1 LSDVLVIVGDMGTT
15 LTDGEARRA
24 ALRAQG
30 LLGALPGR
38 TVPGLLRRLGAIQ
51 LDTISVL
58 ARSQELVPF
67 ARLGPVG
74 RAAVHGAFWEPKGP
88 GAARAFE
95 YWAHAAC
102 VLPAEDWPL
111 FAFRR
116 RSYRSRNDMWGM
128 APDHAA
134 VRGVLDRLA
143 VDGPLTTTELGGA
156 RRTPGWWDWSEV
168 KQAVEYLLACG
179 EVVCVERRGWR
190 RVYDLPQRALPAET
204 LHDELSDR
212 QCHVE
217 LVARAGRALGVGTRA
232 DLNDYYRLKNVAA
245 FADVAEEAGL
255 VPVEVE
261 GWGQSAWAAP
271 EALAFLESGGR
282 GRHRTTLLSP
292 FDSLIWERARTERMF
307 GLSHRLEAYVPKA
320 KRVHGYYAMP
330 LLHGGH
336 LLGRVDPA
344 READRKE
351 GDVLVARQVSLETPR
366 AAEPMA
372 RALWEAAAWVGCA
385 RVRVESVLPETSAEA
400 VRGAVAEMSAEAV
413 RAAVAEV
420 GAETGAAAV
429 AAVAVG
435 DAAGDARGGAAGGGP
450 AGGARRR

>member
-15 LTDGEARRA
+15 LTATEARRA

-67 ARLGPVG
+67 ARLGAVG
-74 RAAVHGAFWEPKGP
+74 RPSVHRAFWEPKGP

-116 RSYRSRNDMWGM
+116 RSYRNRNDMWGTTPNDES
-128 APDHAA
+128 A
-134 VRGVLDRLA
+134 RGVLARLA
-143 VDGPLTTTELGGA
+143 ADGPLTTSELGGA

-168 KQAVEYLLACG
+168 KQAVEFLLACG

-190 RVYDLPQRALPAET
+190 RVYDLPERALPEAT
-204 LHDELSDR
+204 LHDGLTDR
-212 QCHVE
+212 QCQVE
-217 LVARAGRALGVGTRA
+217 LVARAGRALGVGTRG
-232 DLNDYYRLKNVAA
+232 DLADYYRLKNVERFPDA
-245 FADVAEEAGL
+245 AEEAGL
-255 VPVEVE
+255 QPVEVE
-261 GWGQSAWAAP
+261 GWGQPAWASP
-271 EALAFLESGGR
+271 ESLEFLGSGGR

-330 LLHGGH
+330 LLHGGE
-336 LLGRVDPA
+336 LLGRADPA
-344 READRKE
+344 READRKA
-351 GDVLVARQVSLETPR
+351 GDVLVARQVSVDKPR
-366 AAEPMA
+366 AVQPMA
-372 RALWEAAAWVGCA
+372 QALWEAASWVGCA
-385 RVRVESVLPETSAEA
+385 RVRVESVLPETAA
-400 VRGAVAEMSAEAV
+400 GPLRRAVAAIGAERQA
-413 RAAVAEV
+413 V
-420 GAETGAAAV
+420 GAE
-429 AAVAVG
+429 
-435 DAAGDARGGAAGGGP
+435 P
-450 AGGARRR
+450 PE

>member
-1 LSDVLVIVGDMGTT
+1 LRRNLDSLPELSDVLVIVSGMGTT
-15 LTDGEARRA
+15 LSASEARRA

-67 ARLGPVG
+67 ARLGAVG
-74 RAAVHGAFWEPKGP
+74 RPAVHRAFWEPKGP

-102 VLPAEDWPL
+102 VLPVEDWPL

-116 RSYRSRNDMWGM
+116 RSYRKRNDMWGM
-128 APDHAA
+128 TPDHVS
-134 VRGVLDRLA
+134 VRAVLDRLA
-143 VDGPLTTTELGGA
+143 SEGPVTTTELGGA
-156 RRTPGWWDWSEV
+156 RKTPGWWEWSDV

-179 EVVCVERRGWR
+179 DVVCVERRGWR
-190 RVYDLPQRALPAET
+190 RVYDLPERALPTVA
-204 LHDELSDR
+204 LHDDLTDR

-217 LVARAGRALGVGTRA
+217 LVARAGRALGVGTKA
-232 DLNDYYRLKNVAA
+232 DLSDYYRLRNVAG
-245 FADVAEEAGL
+245 FADVAQEAGL

-261 GWGQSAWAAP
+261 GWGQPAWASP
-271 EALAFLESGGR
+271 EALEFLEAGGR

-307 GLSHRLEAYVPKA
+307 GLTHRLEAYVPKA

-330 LLHGGH
+330 LLHGGE
-336 LLGRVDPA
+336 LLGRADPA
-344 READRKE
+344 RETAK
-351 GDVLVARQVSLETPR
+351 GAADVLIARQVSLHTPR
-366 AAEPMA
+366 AVEPMA
-372 RALWEAAAWVGCA
+372 KALWEAASWVGCE
-385 RVRVESVLPETSAEA
+385 RVRVERVTPVELEA
-400 VRGAVAEMSAEAV
+400 PLRKAV
-413 RAAVAEV
+413 
-420 GAETGAAAV
+420 GAAAL
-429 AAVAVG
+429 VG
-435 DAAGDARGGAAGGGP
+435 SVETA
-450 AGGARRR
+450 

>member
-1 LSDVLVIVGDMGTT
+1 MGTT
-15 LTDGEARRA
+15 LTAGEARRA

-74 RAAVHGAFWEPKGP
+74 RAVVHRAFWEPKGP

-116 RSYRSRNDMWGM
+116 RSYRSRNDMWGIT
-128 APDHAA
+128 PDHVAA
-134 VRGVLDRLA
+134 RGVLERLA

-156 RRTPGWWDWSEV
+156 RKTPGWWDWSEV
-168 KQAVEYLLACG
+168 KQAVEFLLACG
-179 EVVCVERRGWR
+179 DVVCVERRGWR
-190 RVYDLPQRALPAET
+190 RVYDLPARALPAEA
-204 LHDELSDR
+204 LHDELADR

-217 LVARAGRALGVGTRA
+217 LLARAGRALGVGTRA
-232 DLNDYYRLKNVAA
+232 DLNDYYRLKNVPA
-245 FADVAEEAGL
+245 FADAAEEAGL

-261 GWGQSAWAAP
+261 GWGQPAWAAP
-271 EALAFLESGGR
+271 EALEFLESGGR

-292 FDSLIWERARTERMF
+292 FDSLIWERARTQRMF
-307 GLSHRLEAYVPKA
+307 GLNHRLEAYVPKA

-330 LLHGGH
+330 LLHGGE

-351 GDVLVARQVSLETPR
+351 GDVLVARQASLETPR

-372 RALWEAAAWVGCA
+372 RALWEAASWVGCT
-385 RVRVESVLPETSAEA
+385 RVRVESVQPESA
-400 VRGAVAEMSAEAV
+400 AEPL
-413 RAAVAEV
+413 RD
-420 GAETGAAAV
+420 AV
-429 AAVAVG
+429 AAI
-435 DAAGDARGGAAGGGP
+435 GAE
-450 AGGARRR
+450 R

>member
-1 LSDVLVIVGDMGTT
+1 MILDSLPELSEVLVIVGNMGTT
-15 LTDGEARRA
+15 LTPAEARRA

-67 ARLGPVG
+67 ARLGAVG
-74 RAAVHGAFWEPKGP
+74 RPAVHRAFWEPKGP

-116 RSYRSRNDMWGM
+116 RSYRNRNDMWGM
-128 APDHAA
+128 SPDHVS
-134 VRGVLDRLA
+134 VRGVLERLGA
-143 VDGPLTTTELGGA
+143 QGPVTTTELGGA
-156 RRTPGWWDWSEV
+156 RKTPGWWDWSDV

-179 EVVCVERRGWR
+179 DVVCVERRGWR
-190 RVYDLPQRALPAET
+190 RVYDLPERALPREA
-204 LHDELSDR
+204 LHDDLTDH
-212 QCHVE
+212 QCQVE
-217 LVARAGRALGVGTRA
+217 LLARAGRALGVGTKS
-232 DLNDYYRLKNVAA
+232 DLTDYYRLKNVAR
-245 FADVAEEAGL
+245 FADLAEEAGL

-261 GWGQSAWAAP
+261 GWGQAAWAAP
-271 EALAFLESGGR
+271 EALEFLEAGGR

-330 LLHGGH
+330 LLHGGE
-336 LLGRVDPA
+336 LLGRADPA
-344 READRKE
+344 RETDRKA
-351 GDVLVARQVSLETPR
+351 GDVLIARQVSLETPR
-366 AAEPMA
+366 AVEPMA
-372 RALWEAAAWVGCA
+372 RALWEAAGWVGCS
-385 RVRVESVLPETSAEA
+385 RVRVESVVPGELAEPLRRA
-400 VRGAVAEMSAEAV
+400 VE
-413 RAAVAEV
+413 
-420 GAETGAAAV
+420 AAAT
-429 AAVAVG
+429 AATVVTSTAE
-435 DAAGDARGGAAGGGP
+435 
-450 AGGARRR
+450 

>member
-1 LSDVLVIVGDMGTT
+1 MGTT
-15 LTDGEARRA
+15 LTTAEARRA

-38 TVPGLLRRLGAIQ
+38 TVPGLLRHLGAIQ

-67 ARLGPVG
+67 ARLGAVG
-74 RAAVHGAFWEPKGP
+74 RPAVHKAFWEPKGP

-143 VDGPLTTTELGGA
+143 ADGPLTTSELGGA
-156 RRTPGWWDWSEV
+156 RKTPGWWDWSDV

-179 EVVCVERRGWR
+179 SVVCVERRGWR
-190 RVYDLPQRALPAET
+190 RVYDLPERALPEAA
-204 LHDELSDR
+204 LHDELTDR

-217 LVARAGRALGVGTRA
+217 LVARAGRALGVGTRT
-232 DLNDYYRLKNVAA
+232 DLTDYYRLKNVAG
-245 FADVAEEAGL
+245 FADVAHEAGL
-255 VPVEVE
+255 LPVEVE
-261 GWGQSAWAAP
+261 GWGQAAWASP
-271 EALAFLESGGR
+271 EALEFLGSAGR

-307 GLSHRLEAYVPKA
+307 GLNHRLEAYVPKP

-330 LLHGGH
+330 LLHGGE
-336 LLGRVDPA
+336 LLGRADPA
-344 READRKE
+344 RETVKVAGASGARSVE
-351 GDVLVARQVSLETPR
+351 TLIARQVSLETPR
-366 AAEPMA
+366 AVQPMA
-372 RALWEAAAWVGCA
+372 KALWEAAGWVGCE
-385 RVRVESVLPETSAEA
+385 RVRVERVLPETLVEPLRRAVEAVAAEA
-400 VRGAVAEMSAEAV
+400 VEAGKAQTTGQAGPSVESGGNVA
-413 RAAVAEV
+413 
-420 GAETGAAAV
+420 
-429 AAVAVG
+429 
-435 DAAGDARGGAAGGGP
+435 
-450 AGGARRR
+450 

>member
-1 LSDVLVIVGDMGTT
+1 MASHYRPGRNLDSLPELSDVLVIVADMGTT
-15 LTDGEARRA
+15 LSAAEARRA

-67 ARLGPVG
+67 ARLGAVG
-74 RAAVHGAFWEPKGP
+74 RPAVHRAFWEPKGP

-102 VLPAEDWPL
+102 VLPVEDWPL

-116 RSYRSRNDMWGM
+116 RSYRNRNDMWGM
-128 APDHAA
+128 TPDHVS
-134 VRGVLDRLA
+134 VRAVLDRLA
-143 VDGPLTTTELGGA
+143 ADGPVTTTELGGA
-156 RRTPGWWDWSEV
+156 RKTPGWWEWSDV

-179 EVVCVERRGWR
+179 DVVCVERRGWR
-190 RVYDLPQRALPAET
+190 RVYDLPERALPEAA
-204 LHDELSDR
+204 LHDELTDR

-217 LVARAGRALGVGTRA
+217 LLARAGRALGVGTKA

-245 FADVAEEAGL
+245 FPDVAEEAGL

-261 GWGQSAWAAP
+261 GWGQPAWASA
-271 EALAFLESGGR
+271 EALEFLEAGGR

-330 LLHGGH
+330 LLHGGE
-336 LLGRVDPA
+336 LLGRADPA
-344 READRKE
+344 REAAKA
-351 GDVLVARQVSLETPR
+351 GDVLIARQASLHSRR
-366 AAEPMA
+366 AVQPMA
-372 RALWEAAAWVGCA
+372 KALWEAASWVGCA
-385 RVRVESVLPETSAEA
+385 RVRVERVEPAEL
-400 VRGAVAEMSAEAV
+400 AEPL
-413 RAAVAEV
+413 RAAV
-420 GAETGAAAV
+420 ETEGAAM
-429 AAVAVG
+429 
-435 DAAGDARGGAAGGGP
+435 
-450 AGGARRR
+450 

>member
-1 LSDVLVIVGDMGTT
+1 VTGHLARDGILDSLAELSDVLVIVGDMGTT
-15 LTDGEARRA
+15 LTAPEARRA

-38 TVPGLLRRLGAIQ
+38 TVSGLLRRLGAIQ

-67 ARLGPVG
+67 ARLGAVG
-74 RAAVHGAFWEPKGP
+74 RPSVHKAFWEPKGP

-128 APDHAA
+128 TPGNKAA
-134 VRGVLDRLA
+134 RGVLARLA
-143 VDGPLTTTELGGA
+143 ADGPLTTTELGGA
-156 RRTPGWWDWSEV
+156 RKTPGWWDWSEV

-190 RVYDLPQRALPAET
+190 RVYDLPERALPEEA
-204 LHDELSDR
+204 LHDGLSDL
-212 QCHVE
+212 QCQTE
-217 LVARAGRALGVGTRA
+217 LVTRAGRALGVGTRA
-232 DLNDYYRLKNVAA
+232 DLTDYYRLKNVPK
-245 FADVAEEAGL
+245 FPDVAEQAGL
-255 VPVEVE
+255 LPVEVE
-261 GWGQSAWAAP
+261 GWGQPAWASP
-271 EALAFLESGGR
+271 EAIAFLDQGGR

-330 LLHGGH
+330 LLHGGE
-336 LLGRVDPA
+336 LLGRADPG
-344 READRKE
+344 READRKA

-372 RALWEAAAWVGCA
+372 RALWEAADWVGCA
-385 RVRVESVLPETSAEA
+385 RVRVESVLPETAAEPL
-400 VRGAVAEMSAEAV
+400 RRAV
-413 RAAVAEV
+413 RALEAER
-420 GAETGAAAV
+420 
-429 AAVAVG
+429 
-435 DAAGDARGGAAGGGP
+435 RG
-450 AGGARRR
+450 

>member
-1 LSDVLVIVGDMGTT
+1 VATITVDGMGTT
-15 LTDGEARRA
+15 LTPAEGRRA
-24 ALRAQG
+24 ALHAQG
-30 LLGALPGR
+30 LFGAPR
-38 TVPGLLRRLGAIQ
+38 SRSVPALLRKLGAIQ

-67 ARLGPVG
+67 ARLGAVG
-74 RAAVHGAFWEPKGP
+74 RPAVHRAFWEPRGQ
-88 GAARAFE
+88 GSAGTFE

-116 RSYRSRNDMWGM
+116 KSYRNRNEMWG
-128 APDHAA
+128 AEPRSES
-134 VRGVLDRLA
+134 VREVLARLA
-143 VDGPLTTTELGGA
+143 ADGPLTTNELGGA
-156 RRTPGWWDWSEV
+156 RKTPGWWDWSEA

-190 RVYDLPQRALPAET
+190 RVYDLPDRALPAEL
-204 LHDELSDR
+204 LHDELTDR

-232 DLNDYYRLKNVAA
+232 DLLDYYRLKNVAG
-245 FADVAEEAGL
+245 FPDVAFEAGL
-255 VPVEVE
+255 EPVEIV
-261 GWGQSAWAAP
+261 GWGQPAWASPA
-271 EALAFLESGGR
+271 ALEFLTSGAR

-330 LLHGGH
+330 LLHGGE

-344 READRKE
+344 RERARGGE
-351 GDVLVARQVSLETPR
+351 VLIARQVSLEK
-366 AAEPMA
+366 AKAVEPMA
-372 RALWEAAAWVGCA
+372 AALREAAAWVGCSEI
-385 RVRVESVLPETSAEA
+385 RVESVVPETLAQPLQKA
-400 VRGAVAEMSAEAV
+400 VDAVEQ
-413 RAAVAEV
+413 
-420 GAETGAAAV
+420 
-429 AAVAVG
+429 
-435 DAAGDARGGAAGGGP
+435 P
-450 AGGARRR
+450 

>member
-1 LSDVLVIVGDMGTT
+1 VTRHPCPALILDSLPELSDVLVIVGVMGTT
-15 LTDGEARRA
+15 LSAAEARRA

-67 ARLGPVG
+67 ARLGAVG
-74 RAAVHGAFWEPKGP
+74 RPAVHRAFWEPKGP

-102 VLPAEDWPL
+102 VLPVEDWPL

-116 RSYRSRNDMWGM
+116 RSYRIRNDMWGM
-128 APDHAA
+128 APDHVSARA
-134 VRGVLDRLA
+134 VLDRLA
-143 VDGPLTTTELGGA
+143 ADGPVTTTELGGA
-156 RRTPGWWDWSEV
+156 RRTPGWWEWSEV

-179 EVVCVERRGWR
+179 HVVCVERRGWR
-190 RVYDLPQRALPAET
+190 RVYDLPERALPPTA
-204 LHDELSDR
+204 LHDDLTDR

-217 LVARAGRALGVGTRA
+217 LLARAGRALGVGTKA
-232 DLNDYYRLKNVAA
+232 DLNDYYRLRNVAK

-261 GWGQSAWAAP
+261 GWGQPAWAAP
-271 EALAFLESGGR
+271 EALEFLASGGR

-307 GLSHRLEAYVPKA
+307 GLSHRLEAYVPRA

-330 LLHGGH
+330 LLHGGE
-336 LLGRVDPA
+336 LLGRADPA
-344 READRKE
+344 RETDRGAGE
-351 GDVLVARQVSLETPR
+351 VLIARQVSLHTRR
-366 AAEPMA
+366 AVEPMA
-372 RALWEAAAWVGCA
+372 KALWEAAAWVGCDA
-385 RVRVESVLPETSAEA
+385 VRVEKVVPGELAQPLEK
-400 VRGAVAEMSAEAV
+400 
-413 RAAVAEV
+413 
-420 GAETGAAAV
+420 AV
-429 AAVAVG
+429 AAMPLPS
-435 DAAGDARGGAAGGGP
+435 AADE
-450 AGGARRR
+450 